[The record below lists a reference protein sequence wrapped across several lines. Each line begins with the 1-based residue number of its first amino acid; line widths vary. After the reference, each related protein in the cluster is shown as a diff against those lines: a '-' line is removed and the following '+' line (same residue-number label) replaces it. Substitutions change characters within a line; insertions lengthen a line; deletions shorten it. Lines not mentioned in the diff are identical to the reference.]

1 MINKIKLIIIST
13 IVMLFVSN
21 ANAAKDCSVFSHAI
35 DIKICEAKNLQS
47 ENASSTASSES
58 LDVSKATGFFKKIG
72 SKLNLKK
79 HKTTREQ
86 GD

>member
-1 MINKIKLIIIST
+1 M
-13 IVMLFVSN
+13 
-21 ANAAKDCSVFSHAI
+21 
-35 DIKICEAKNLQS
+35 EAGNV
-47 ENASSTASSES
+47 SSTTSSGS
-58 LDVSKATGFFKKIG
+58 VDVSKATGFFKKIG

>member
-13 IVMLFVSN
+13 ILILFVSN
-21 ANAAKDCSVFSHAI
+21 ANAAKDCSAFTHAI
-35 DIKICEAKNLQS
+35 DIKICEAKNL
-47 ENASSTASSES
+47 EAGNVSSTTSSGS
-58 LDVSKATGFFKKIG
+58 IDVSKATGFFKKIG